1 MLIPLSEFK
10 LQYRVRENFENLCD
24 AYSAML
30 GIPALVN
37 NNSERVSREKLLAR
51 QYGTPPSKAYIVI
64 KALHTALSVDG
75 DICEFGVAQGE
86 FSAVLANE
94 IYTSNKVLHLFD
106 SFQGL
111 PQPGQEDKLKDDILQ
126 LGDMAAYGGKMV
138 SSEALVLARLSDIGF
153 PQERIRL
160 HKGFFEELLKAK
172 TNFPEKIS
180 FAYIDFDFYTPIKEA
195 LNYLDAHS
203 DNGAVFVVDDYDYFS
218 TGAKKAV
225 DEFLNERGGDKGS
238 YISEPSPS
246 KQGHC
251 IVLTKRS

>member
-86 FSAVLANE
+86 FSTVLANE

-126 LGDMAAYGGKMV
+126 LGDMAAYGGKMA

-153 PQERIRL
+153 PHERIRL

-172 TNFPEKIS
+172 TNFPERIS

-225 DEFLNERGGDKGS
+225 DEFLNEKGGDKGS
-238 YISEPSPS
+238 YISEPSSS